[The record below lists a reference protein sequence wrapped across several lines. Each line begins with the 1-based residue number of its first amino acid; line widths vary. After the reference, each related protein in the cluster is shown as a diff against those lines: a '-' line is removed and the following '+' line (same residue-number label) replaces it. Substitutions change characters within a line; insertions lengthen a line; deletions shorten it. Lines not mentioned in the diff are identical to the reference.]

1 MARSTAPLA
10 PRISAPDLP
19 PQLGRGALTRAAH
32 IDGARVEG
40 LTGSVDA
47 PHAHLV
53 ESVVRGADVDRL
65 DLGGSALS
73 DVELD
78 ELRGVDVSFR
88 EARWQSVRMTGG
100 RIGTLDLS
108 RADLTGVEL
117 RGVRV
122 DYLTLGGA
130 TASDLLFT
138 DCIIG
143 SLDAPQAKLSRV
155 AFERCRVDEVD
166 NRDWRIEHVDLR
178 GLEAVRYLDMTA
190 LRGATLSER
199 QVTALGRDFAAAAG
213 VLIRD

>member
-1 MARSTAPLA
+1 MARSTVPLA
-10 PRISAPDLP
+10 PRVSAPDIP
-19 PQLGRGALTRAAH
+19 TALGRGALSRGAH
-32 IDGARVEG
+32 VDGALLEG
-40 LTGSVDA
+40 LSGSVEA

-53 ESVVRGADVDRL
+53 ECVVRGADVDRL
-65 DLGGSALS
+65 DLSGSALS
-73 DVELD
+73 DVEIE

-108 RADLTGVEL
+108 RADLTGVQL
-117 RGVRV
+117 RGLRV

-138 DCIIG
+138 DCAIG
-143 SLDAPQAKLSRV
+143 SLDAPQAKFSRV
-155 AFERCRVDEVD
+155 AFEGCRVDEVD

-178 GLEAVRYLDMTA
+178 GLEAVRYLDMSA

-213 VLIRD
+213 VVIRD

>member
-19 PQLGRGALTRAAH
+19 PQLGLGALTRAAH
-32 IDGARVEG
+32 IDGALVEG

-78 ELRGVDVSFR
+78 ELRGVDLSFR

-108 RADLTGVEL
+108 RADLTGV
-117 RGVRV
+117 R
-122 DYLTLGGA
+122 
-130 TASDLLFT
+130 S
-138 DCIIG
+138 
-143 SLDAPQAKLSRV
+143 APRPRLSHRRCSRV
-155 AFERCRVDEVD
+155 STSRWGVWGNISNSRARTGRSEGIRVRSRAREST
-166 NRDWRIEHVDLR
+166 WQ
-178 GLEAVRYLDMTA
+178 LE
-190 LRGATLSER
+190 
-199 QVTALGRDFAAAAG
+199 
-213 VLIRD
+213 

>member
-10 PRISAPDLP
+10 PRISAPDVP
-19 PQLGRGALTRAAH
+19 PALG
-32 IDGARVEG
+32 DGTLSHSGHLDGVLLEG
-40 LTGSVDA
+40 LSGSVDA

-53 ESVVRGADVDRL
+53 ECVVRHADVDRL
-65 DLGGSALS
+65 DLSGSVLA
-73 DVELD
+73 DVEIE

-88 EARWQSVRMTGG
+88 EARWQTVRMTGG

-108 RADLTGVEL
+108 RSDLTGVEL

-122 DYLTLGGA
+122 DYLTLAGA
-130 TASDLLFT
+130 TASDLLFV
-138 DCIIG
+138 DCTIG
-143 SLDAPQAKLSRV
+143 SLDAPQATLSRV
-155 AFERCRVDEVD
+155 RFDGCRVDEVD

-178 GLEAVRYLDMTA
+178 GLEALRYLDMAA

-199 QVTALGRDFAAAAG
+199 QVMALGRDFASAAG